1 MSGPRPNKALKLFI
15 ATVLLIGL
23 IAFYGGEFEN
33 QEQATPTPSASTPKT
48 ETKNDKFTLSHR
60 AKTHI
65 LYGDRSGGGHMH
77 GIGKPC
83 KSEFPE
89 DWDKDEIIDTVE
101 KIAANDNLNWRKQD
115 NGYYVTNKKEDGL
128 KIRVVVSPDKT
139 EVITAYPLNVTRN
152 PCPKAINDN
161 KRP

>member
-1 MSGPRPNKALKLFI
+1 MPKPRPNKALKLFI
-15 ATVLLIGL
+15 TTILLIGL

-33 QEQATPTPSASTPKT
+33 QEQTTPPSSAAPQPT
-48 ETKNDKFTLSHR
+48 EDKFTLSHR

-83 KSEFPE
+83 KSEFPQ
-89 DWDKDEIIDTVE
+89 DWDKDEIIQTVE

-115 NGYYVTNKKEDGL
+115 NGYYVTNKREDGL
-128 KIRVVVSPDKT
+128 KIRVVLSRDKT
-139 EVITAYPLNVTRN
+139 EVITAYPLNVERN
-152 PCPKAINDN
+152 YCPKTANDN
-161 KRP
+161 YKR